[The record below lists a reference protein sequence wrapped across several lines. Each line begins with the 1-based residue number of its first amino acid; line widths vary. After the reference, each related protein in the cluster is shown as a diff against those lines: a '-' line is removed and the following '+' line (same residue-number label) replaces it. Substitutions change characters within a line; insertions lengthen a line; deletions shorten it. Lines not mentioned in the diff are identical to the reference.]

1 MVLVP
6 YPRFLFSPAPSPP
19 PPHPCPFP
27 QVCQHYSSTFWE
39 DHKSLSFKLRVQQF
53 LEAMRGGSGS
63 AAAALDYGRTHLVPA
78 LSCAADEELLADV
91 LSLLAYQDPLDSP
104 CGHLMRPARR

>member
-1 MVLVP
+1 VVGLSEGQLRDVLMRQQL
-6 YPRFLFSPAPSPP
+6 YD
-19 PPHPCPFP
+19 
-27 QVCQHYSSTFWE
+27 QVVEGEVEQVMEQVSLHYSSTFWE

-53 LEAMRGGSGS
+53 LEAMRGGSSS

-91 LSLLAYQDPLDSP
+91 LSTAGL
-104 CGHLMRPARR
+104 